1 MLAII
6 WRVYY
11 FLYFLL
17 IKFISLLIWVVNKS
31 YFIFRALSV
40 WTAHHGHPPTEMKIL
55 KGLFG
60 CCWKY
65 FIPRP
70 DADWECFGLRKIW
83 TDYYSKCFL
92 VRNRWNEAGIGF
104 LGKNTKTSFTKK
116 KIKKLPRYH
125 PLMRENT
132 KENYGDFLLCKTANC
147 WLKLVVL
154 SRRGMEMKIHYL
166 SSSGKRLNWPLT
178 VIPSN
183 LPWLPSRPK
192 TSFSQPQILHVNR

>member
-83 TDYYSKCFL
+83 TDYYSKCCL
-92 VRNRWNEAGIGF
+92 VRNKNGI
-104 LGKNTKTSFTKK
+104 
-116 KIKKLPRYH
+116 
-125 PLMRENT
+125 
-132 KENYGDFLLCKTANC
+132 DFLEKQQNRE
-147 WLKLVVL
+147 
-154 SRRGMEMKIHYL
+154 SPRL
-166 SSSGKRLNWPLT
+166 SSSDEFQ
-178 VIPSN
+178 V
-183 LPWLPSRPK
+183 SRNK
-192 TSFSQPQILHVNR
+192 INAWHSECYFYCIVFQF

>member
-116 KIKKLPRYH
+116 KNSQDIIHWWEKIQKRTMEIFSFVKL
-125 PLMRENT
+125 L
-132 KENYGDFLLCKTANC
+132 TA
-147 WLKLVVL
+147 
-154 SRRGMEMKIHYL
+154 G
-166 SSSGKRLNWPLT
+166 SS
-178 VIPSN
+178 
-183 LPWLPSRPK
+183 
-192 TSFSQPQILHVNR
+192 